1 MTCSLRDTILELDR
15 AVPRYTSYPTAPNFK
30 QAEDK
35 DIYTN
40 WLQSLSGESTLSL
53 YLHVPFCSKMCW
65 YCGCHTKVTKR
76 YDPIEA
82 YVNLMLK
89 EIELLGKTLKVKHK
103 TSHIHFG
110 GGTPG
115 ILQPYDFERIMKR
128 LNMCF
133 DIDDKTEIAIEID
146 PRSLDR
152 NKAESYARC
161 GVTRV
166 SLGVQDV
173 NHKVLE
179 SVNRPQ
185 PLQLSFDAVR
195 LFKRNGIKNISIDLL
210 YGLPHQSV
218 STMEETIEKAML
230 LEPNRVS
237 LFGYAHVP
245 WMKKHMSMID
255 ETALPDKSLRYD
267 LFEMGHSKLI
277 ENGYVPIG
285 IDHFAK
291 PNDSLSI
298 AAKSGQLRRNFQ
310 GYTTDTADAL
320 IGIGSSS
327 IGKFPEG
334 YTQNAVDMPI
344 YQESIL
350 SGELPIR
357 KFCAINKEDNLR
369 ASVIERLM
377 CDFKAD
383 IPAICKNHGFEENH
397 LDHIFDKLE
406 SFKHKNL
413 LSITDNKTIIIES
426 HAKLIARL
434 ICAEFDAYYSA
445 VMKKPMHAKAV

>member
-1 MTCSLRDTILELDR
+1 MTCSVRDTILELDR

-30 QAEDK
+30 QVENKA
-35 DIYTN
+35 IYIN
-40 WLQSLSGESTLSL
+40 WLQGLSEDSKLSL

-89 EIELLGKTLKVKHK
+89 EIEILGKTLKKKHK
-103 TSHIHFG
+103 ASHIHFG
-110 GGTPG
+110 GGTPS
-115 ILQPYDFERIMKR
+115 ILQPHDFEKIMKH
-128 LNMCF
+128 LNICF
-133 DIDDKTEIAIEID
+133 DIDNKTEIAIEID

-152 NKAESYARC
+152 SKAESYARC
-161 GVTRV
+161 GVNRV
-166 SLGVQDV
+166 SLGVQDL

-210 YGLPHQSV
+210 YGLPHQTIE
-218 STMEETIEKAML
+218 TMEETIEKALL
-230 LEPNRVS
+230 LEPSRVS

-245 WMKKHMSMID
+245 WMKKHMTMLD
-255 ETALPDKSLRYD
+255 ETTLPDKDLRYD
-267 LFEMGHSKLI
+267 LFDMGESKLI

-291 PNDSLSI
+291 PDDSLSI
-298 AAKSGQLRRNFQ
+298 AAKDGQLKRNFQ

-350 SGELPIR
+350 GGELPVH
-357 KFCAINKEDNLR
+357 KFCTLNKDDNLR
-369 ASVIERLM
+369 ASVIEHLM

-383 IPAICKNHGFEENH
+383 IPSLCLEYGYKENH
-397 LDHIFDKLE
+397 LDHIFEKLE
-406 SFKHKNL
+406 SLKSKNM
-413 LSITDNKTIIIES
+413 LSITDNKVITIEP
-426 HAKLIARL
+426 HARLVARL
-434 ICAEFDAYYSA
+434 ICAEFDTYYTA
-445 VMKKPMHAKAV
+445 KMEKPMHAKAV